1 MEKRIAILFYGQ
13 PRFLQES
20 INSIKEEFSI
30 PGYTT
35 DYFFHFWDVVAYKS
49 TDEEKAVD
57 QQNILQAVK
66 PVRYSF
72 TDYTQLDI
80 VTKEIYDDVIKSKE
94 LIKDNNLIKPQ
105 NIFSIND
112 PTNLKYYLGQFISL
126 QNVTNL
132 LEKYTKENNIK
143 YDVVFRVRTDL
154 FFTEKLWYEHLK
166 KPASQHPGKEE
177 TIYNKSEGEKTPAK
191 LNDYQYDKF
200 LTYIKPVQRYKDG
213 LFVNKGD
220 LGLWEKFIKIQDNKI
235 DNTKISFTGEFKTA
249 VSGIE
254 FENSGNEIICM
265 RRDGRKEMTFFNT
278 EYVYNYVDFHVKDWL
293 LWGTQEAIINIHK
306 ELINAVKYHIK
317 RSLQRINLHERDN
330 NWGSGEI
337 ITGLAAFLSKTN
349 LYDVQLNISRINALQ
364 MRRFFKI
371 INNLSKENMHGLEN
385 ITVKQ
390 DTIENMKKACL
401 YKYIKQIQ
409 KDRGNEHQ

>member
-20 INSIKEEFSI
+20 INSIKEEFNI

-49 TDEEKAVD
+49 TDEEKTVD
-57 QQNILQAVK
+57 QQSILDLVK
-66 PVRYSF
+66 PVSYSF

-80 VTKEIYDDVIKSKE
+80 VTEEVFEEVIKNKE
-94 LIKDNNLIKPQ
+94 SIKDNNLIKPQ

-112 PTNLKYYLGQFISL
+112 HTNLKYYLGQFVSL

-132 LEKYTKENNIK
+132 LEQYTEKNNIK
-143 YDVVFRVRTDL
+143 YDIVFRVRTDL
-154 FFTEKLWYEHLK
+154 FFTEKLWYEHLQ
-166 KPASQHPGKEE
+166 SSISRQSSRRE
-177 TIYNKSEGEKTPAK
+177 TIYNRSEGDRSPAK

-220 LGLWEKFIKIQDNKI
+220 LVLWEKFIIIQDNTI
-235 DNTKISFTGEFKTA
+235 DNIKLSYTAEFKTA
-249 VSGIE
+249 VSSIE
-254 FENSGNEIICM
+254 FKNCSDEIICM

-278 EYVYNYVDFHVKDWL
+278 DYVYNYVDFHMKDWL
-293 LWGTQEAIINIHK
+293 IWGTQEAIINTHK

-317 RSLQRINLHERDN
+317 RSLQRINTHGRDN
-330 NWGSGEI
+330 NWGSGEL

-349 LYDVQLNISRINALQ
+349 LYDVQLNLSRINALQ

-371 INNLSKENMHGLEN
+371 INNLSKENMQGLEN

-390 DTIENMKKACL
+390 DTIENMKKMCL
-401 YKYIKQIQ
+401 LKYIKQIELD
-409 KDRGNEHQ
+409 KGNDHQ